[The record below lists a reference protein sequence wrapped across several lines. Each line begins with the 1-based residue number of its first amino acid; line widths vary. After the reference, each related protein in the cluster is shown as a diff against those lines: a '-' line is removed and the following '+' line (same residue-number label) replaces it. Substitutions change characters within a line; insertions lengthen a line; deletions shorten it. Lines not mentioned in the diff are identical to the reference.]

1 MLVNTQTKTDTEYV
15 RVPVT
20 DPEGEAYREAARR
33 LVGLTPALATYMEQ
47 LEAVKSELLRGQ
59 QISQKIGG

>member
-1 MLVNTQTKTDTEYV
+1 MNTQTKTNTEYV

-33 LVGLTPALATYMEQ
+33 LVSLTPGLAPHVEQ
-47 LEAVKSELLRGQ
+47 LEAVKNQLLQGQ
-59 QISQKIGG
+59 QVQQKLGA